1 MQVQQVQR
9 HRQELGTNYFN
20 VFILIG
26 CAVASCHWSLDIGH
40 WCYMVH
46 FTLFG
51 VFLLAR
57 LLYLNKA

>member
-26 CAVASCHWSLDIGH
+26 CAVASCHWSLVIGVI
-40 WCYMVH
+40 W
-46 FTLFG
+46 FILP
-51 VFLLAR
+51 
-57 LLYLNKA
+57 YLEFPAG